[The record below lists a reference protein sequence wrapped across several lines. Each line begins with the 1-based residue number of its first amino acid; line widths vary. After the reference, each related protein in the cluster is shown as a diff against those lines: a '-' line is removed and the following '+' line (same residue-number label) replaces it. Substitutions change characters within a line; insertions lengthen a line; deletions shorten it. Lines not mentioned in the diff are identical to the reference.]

1 MVMCLNTID
10 FNYQNREKSRFCA
23 NCGIPVQGAL
33 LLGRYEIQALAG
45 KDRSMIT
52 IHANDRHYGVPVTIR
67 ALLPQNTTEQ
77 ERNTFLQDAELA
89 VALSK
94 QVHEPD
100 SIRVIDY
107 GQDGPIAFLVKS
119 DLDEEANEKQSARQR
134 MTVRV
139 ERSDPTQYSSLDA
152 DDILTEVRPAVPKE
166 TKREGANQ
174 SPDFSQPAFMPQDH
188 QDWLAMGDRAYELG
202 HYEDALE
209 AYEAAIAEGNTS
221 VEAWSGKGATL
232 LHLDDPE
239 EALVAFDQALALH
252 ERATLLSPNSAL
264 AWFDKGNDLR
274 DLKRFAEALVDYDYA
289 LSLDPALAGA
299 WYNRGNVLAAMR
311 MYEDA
316 LESYDQA
323 LHDDDGLISAWYN
336 KGSLLHELGR
346 DQEALLAFD
355 KAIALDPHYISAWNN
370 KGLALFKLGHLDEAL
385 VAFDQATSF
394 APEEPDAWHNK
405 AIVLEKLGRV
415 EEAVSCQEW
424 AQSLEQQ
431 VAG

>member
-10 FNYQNREKSRFCA
+10 CNYQNREKSRFCA

-33 LLGRYEIQALAG
+33 LLGRYEMQALAG

-52 IHANDRHYGVPVTIR
+52 MHANDRHYGVPVTIR

-94 QVHEPD
+94 QVHEPG

-119 DLDEEANEKQSARQR
+119 DLDEEANEKQSVRPR
-134 MTVRV
+134 MSVRV
-139 ERSDPTQYSSLDA
+139 DRSDPAQYSSLDA
-152 DDILTEVRPAVPKE
+152 DDDDLLTEVRPAVPKE
-166 TKREGANQ
+166 TKREAANQ

-239 EALVAFDQALALH
+239 EALAAFDQALTLRPH
-252 ERATLLSPNSAL
+252 DPDLWNSRAS
-264 AWFDKGNDLR
+264 
-274 DLKRFAEALVDYDYA
+274 V
-289 LSLDPALAGA
+289 
-299 WYNRGNVLAAMR
+299 
-311 MYEDA
+311 
-316 LESYDQA
+316 
-323 LHDDDGLISAWYN
+323 
-336 KGSLLHELGR
+336 LHELQRYDEEMQCYDRALAYDPNYVFAWSGR
-346 DQEALLAFD
+346 GMTLVEQNRPEEALLAFD
-355 KAIALDPHYISAWNN
+355 RALVLDPTQGVIWQAMSDTLYS
-370 KGLALFKLGHLDEAL
+370 LQRYDEAL
-385 VAFDQATSF
+385 IAIDRALPRAAELRGRGGARQLSGRLSHLRQCVVPSAKFPLEAFLSAS
-394 APEEPDAWHNK
+394 A
-405 AIVLEKLGRV
+405 
-415 EEAVSCQEW
+415 
-424 AQSLEQQ
+424 
-431 VAG
+431 